1 MSIEKI
7 DEKLTALQNK
17 REKMLRETDKQI
29 AKLMKERSDEV
40 ALKAGRIFAK
50 HKITPMELK
59 QLQKVSKEEL
69 KKIFAIVGKKEQT
82 GKASKE
88 TQSDEAGGTK
98 QDKDEAE
105 DSEETAET
113 AETGKT
119 EDADETGE
127 REEVYGTGEADEG
140 SDLEALNET
149 DGYKHAW
156 GLRDNS

>member
-7 DEKLTALQNK
+7 DEKLAALQNK

-88 TQSDEAGGTK
+88 TQSDETGGTE

-105 DSEETAET
+105 DLEEAAET
-113 AETGKT
+113 DKT

-127 REEVYGTGEADEG
+127 SEKVYGTGEADEG

-149 DGYKHAW
+149 DSYKHAW
-156 GLRDNS
+156 D